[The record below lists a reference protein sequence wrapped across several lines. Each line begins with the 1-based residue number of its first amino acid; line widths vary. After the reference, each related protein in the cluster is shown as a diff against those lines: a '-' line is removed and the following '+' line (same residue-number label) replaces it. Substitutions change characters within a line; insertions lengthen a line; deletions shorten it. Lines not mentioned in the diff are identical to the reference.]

1 MACNFPYKKDNRKRL
16 FLLHIELD
24 SYNIADNTVQYINDI
39 SAIAG
44 SISLWIFGIFSH
56 YEHEKKNRINQIY
69 DTFAM
74 HLW

>member
-56 YEHEKKNRINQIY
+56 YEHEKKN
-69 DTFAM
+69 
-74 HLW
+74 